1 MVSVTWLCSGLKV
14 TFLAASSL
22 SNSIK
27 LVLRCQQ
34 SSMVSIKILFQAY
47 HCFILYINDLLNASE
62 LTDPRLF
69 ADDTSLIFSSHSN
82 PNFLESVLNDKL
94 HNIDAWLISFQ
105 LLQRN
110 LTSSFFK
117 PRQKK
122 FNSSISLSFG
132 GKPLKQSNTI

>member
-34 SSMVSIKILFQAY
+34 SSVVSIKILFQAY
-47 HCFILYINDLLNASE
+47 YCFILYINDLLNASE

-69 ADDTSLIFSSHSN
+69 ADDASLIFSSHSN

-94 HNIDAWLISFQ
+94 HNIDAWLKCNKLSVI
-105 LLQRN
+105 
-110 LTSSFFK
+110 TKK
-117 PRQKK
+117 PN
-122 FNSSISLSFG
+122 FIIF
-132 GKPLKQSNTI
+132 

>member
-1 MVSVTWLCSGLKV
+1 MVSVAWLCSGLKV

-27 LVLRCQQ
+27 LVLQCQQ
-34 SSMVSIKILFQAY
+34 SSVVSIKILFQAY
-47 HCFILYINDLLNASE
+47 YCFILYINDLLNASE

-94 HNIDAWLISFQ
+94 HNIDAWLKCNKLSVI
-105 LLQRN
+105 
-110 LTSSFFK
+110 TKK
-117 PRQKK
+117 PN
-122 FNSSISLSFG
+122 FIIF
-132 GKPLKQSNTI
+132 